1 MAIQQDGWL
10 AVQSA
15 DGSEGYTRNGN
26 IQVSSTGQL
35 TIQGN
40 PVIGETG
47 PLSVPE
53 GSQVTIAS
61 DGTISALTPGDPP
74 NTVSPV
80 GKLKVVKATATEV
93 ARGDDGLFHLTPSAV
108 ATRGPTLQADPT
120 LRLQSGVLEGS
131 NVKPVAA
138 MADMIA
144 SSRRFEMQMK
154 VISSVDENTQKA
166 NQLLSMS

>member
-1 MAIQQDGWL
+1 M
-10 AVQSA
+10 
-15 DGSEGYTRNGN
+15 
-26 IQVSSTGQL
+26 
-35 TIQGN
+35 
-40 PVIGETG
+40 
-47 PLSVPE
+47 
-53 GSQVTIAS
+53 TIAA
-61 DGTISALTPGDPP
+61 DGTISALTPGDPA

-80 GKLKVVKATATEV
+80 GKLKVVKANATEV
-93 ARGDDGLFHLTPSAV
+93 TRGDDGLFHLTPQAV
-108 ATRGPTLQADPT
+108 ATRGQTLQADPT

-138 MADMIA
+138 MAEMIA